1 MIFLKIKNKQKKSN
15 SGFTLIELVVVMG
28 IMGVMS
34 SIILYNYAGFKSTA
48 SLDNLSQDIALSVRE
63 AQISAMGVKGLN
75 IGMAQ
80 QFPGYGVHFKLS
92 SLTSE
97 PTMGDTKS
105 FIFFGDVNNNKHYN
119 QINSTI
125 CGNSSISSQDECLNI
140 VDITGVDSINEICF
154 TVNNT
159 INCPSITENP
169 SLDIIFTRPN
179 LDAEFYFCSNGSC
192 FSNISSATIKIKSST
207 TEKTKEIT
215 VESTG
220 QISVK

>member
-1 MIFLKIKNKQKKSN
+1 MIFHKIKNKQKKSN

-92 SLTSE
+92 SLTAQ
-97 PTMGDTKS
+97 
-105 FIFFGDVNNNKHYN
+105 NNATRDHNPKIT
-119 QINSTI
+119 QIKI
-125 CGNSSISSQDECLNI
+125 P
-140 VDITGVDSINEICF
+140 
-154 TVNNT
+154 NNT
-159 INCPSITENP
+159 RKMSTKIMVILK
-169 SLDIIFTRPN
+169 SLF
-179 LDAEFYFCSNGSC
+179 LNGP
-192 FSNISSATIKIKSST
+192 
-207 TEKTKEIT
+207 
-215 VESTG
+215 
-220 QISVK
+220 